1 MRLPKSSPHFR
12 LTRAPVGSGDR
23 AKRRSREGSAHELS
37 ASRRYVETSG
47 DVIEQA
53 LPTSAKIVEHNLQK
67 ITVGPRLATMEL
79 APRCPLPVRHSDGL
93 AVASSLLC
101 AFYSTTPSLHN
112 SAPPPLGGELPRDQ
126 FLQLHH

>member
-79 APRCPLPVRHSDGL
+79 APR
-93 AVASSLLC
+93 SLSAIRTDSPWRAPSCVL
-101 AFYSTTPSLHN
+101 STPPLHN
-112 SAPPPLGGELPRDQ
+112 SITPLRR
-126 FLQLHH
+126 H